1 MARKLFR
8 SHSPKRDNT
17 GLGTISRPM
26 LFTWFMLTGLILL
39 FAPQNLTND
48 LQFAFARIF
57 RWPLTIGKNIS
68 LYARTRQP
76 ASDANFDRKSQYENH
91 ITNLQEQLR
100 IKQEEIIELSRLRVR
115 HPALEKAGFI
125 MADVIKYS
133 INETRSELTINRG
146 QDDGLVK
153 DLFVLGDNSI
163 IGKISEV
170 SPRMARLKLFTD
182 PASRIAVRIGNLNID
197 RLMQGAG
204 KDEAKIRL
212 LPTKYKVRVGD
223 KVLAGKKPGFLDTS
237 MIIGVV
243 ARCERDDRNPS
254 MWDITVKPVCD
265 IERLNSITVI
275 IMNPQN

>member
-1 MARKLFR
+1 
-8 SHSPKRDNT
+8 
-17 GLGTISRPM
+17 
-26 LFTWFMLTGLILL
+26 MLTGLILL

-48 LQFAFARIF
+48 LQFTFARIF
-57 RWPLTIGKNIS
+57 RWPLTVGKNIS
-68 LYARTRQP
+68 LYARTEQP
-76 ASDANFDRKSQYENH
+76 ARDATFDRKSQLENH

-100 IKQEEIIELSRLRVR
+100 QKQEELIEAKGLRDR
-115 HPALEKAGFI
+115 SHALENAGFV
-125 MADVIKYS
+125 MADVIRAY

-146 QDDGLVK
+146 QNDGLVK
-153 DLFVLGDNSI
+153 GLFALGDNSI

-170 SPRMARLKLFTD
+170 SKREARLKLFTD

-197 RLMQGAG
+197 RLMQGGG

-212 LPTKYKVRVGD
+212 LPTKHKIRVGD
-223 KVLAGKKPGFLDTS
+223 KVLAKKNPGFLDAS

-265 IERLNSITVI
+265 IERLSSITVI

>member
-1 MARKLFR
+1 MARKLYR
-8 SHSPKRDNT
+8 AHSPKRENT
-17 GLGTISRPM
+17 SLRSISRPM

-48 LQFAFARIF
+48 LQFAFARVF

-76 ASDANFDRKSQYENH
+76 APGENFDEKKRIENH
-91 ITNLQEQLR
+91 LVNLKEELRRQQE
-100 IKQEEIIELSRLRVR
+100 KIIELSGIRDRF
-115 HPALEKAGFI
+115 HALENAGLL
-125 MADVIKYS
+125 MADVIQPFIDEK
-133 INETRSELTINRG
+133 RSELNINRG
-146 QDDGLVK
+146 QNDGLK
-153 DLFVLGDNSI
+153 KGLFVLGDNSI
-163 IGKISEV
+163 IGKISHV
-170 SPRMARLKLFTD
+170 SPGNAKVTLFTD
-182 PASRIAVRIGNLNID
+182 PASRIAVRIGNLNVD
-197 RLMQGAG
+197 RLMQGRG

-212 LPTKYKVRVGD
+212 LPTKYKISVGD
-223 KVLAGKKPGFLDTS
+223 KVLTRKKPGFLDVS

-243 ARCERDDRNPS
+243 ASCKRDDRNPS

>member
-17 GLGTISRPM
+17 SLGKISRPM

-68 LYARTRQP
+68 LYARTKQP
-76 ASDANFDRKSQYENH
+76 APGANFDGKSRYENH
-91 ITNLQEQLR
+91 IANLKEQLR
-100 IKQEEIIELSRLRVR
+100 IQQEEIIELTMMRDSF
-115 HPALEKAGFI
+115 PALEKAGLI
-125 MADVIKYS
+125 MADVIRSS
-133 INETRSELTINRG
+133 INGTRSELTINRG
-146 QDDGLVK
+146 QNDGLVK
-153 DLFVLGDNSI
+153 GLFVLGDNSI
-163 IGKISEV
+163 IGTVSDV
-170 SPRMARLKLFTD
+170 SPRTAKVKLFTD
-182 PASRIAVRIGNLNID
+182 PASRIAVRIGNLNFD
-197 RLMQGAG
+197 RLMEGGG
-204 KDEAKIRL
+204 KDEAKIPH
-212 LPTKYKVRVGD
+212 LPTKHKIRVGD
-223 KVLAGKKPGFLDTS
+223 KVLAKKNPGFLDAS

-243 ARCERDDRNPS
+243 ARCERDDTNPLI
-254 MWDITVKPVCD
+254 WDITVKPVCD

>member
-8 SHSPKRDNT
+8 AQSPKRDNT
-17 GLGTISRPM
+17 SLGAISRPM

-48 LQFAFARIF
+48 LQFAFARVF
-57 RWPLTIGKNIS
+57 RWPLTVGKNIS
-68 LYARTRQP
+68 LYARTSQP
-76 ASDANFDRKSQYENH
+76 APDVNFDKKSEYENH
-91 ITNLQEQLR
+91 IANLRAQLEQKNQEL
-100 IKQEEIIELSRLRVR
+100 IELTGIKDRF
-115 HPALEKAGFI
+115 HALENAGLL
-125 MADVIKYS
+125 MADVIQPS

-146 QDDGLVK
+146 QRDGLVK
-153 DLFVLGDNSI
+153 GLFVLGDNSI
-163 IGKISEV
+163 IGKISDV
-170 SPRMARLKLFTD
+170 SPRAAKVTLFTD

-197 RLMQGAG
+197 RLMQGRG

-212 LPTKYKVRVGD
+212 LPTKYKIRVGD
-223 KVLAGKKPGFLDTS
+223 KVLARKDPGFLDVS

-265 IERLNSITVI
+265 IERLSSVTVI
-275 IMNPQN
+275 IMNPQK

>member
-17 GLGTISRPM
+17 NLGKISRPM

-57 RWPLTIGKNIS
+57 RWPLTVGKNIS
-68 LYARTRQP
+68 LYARTSQP
-76 ASDANFDRKSQYENH
+76 APNATFDGKSQYENH
-91 ITNLQEQLR
+91 IANLQEQLR
-100 IKQEEIIELSRLRVR
+100 LKQEEIIELRMMRVR
-115 HPALEKAGFI
+115 FPFLENAGLI
-125 MADVIKYS
+125 TAAVIRSS
-133 INETRSELTINRG
+133 INGTRSELTINRG
-146 QDDGLVK
+146 ENDGLAK
-153 DLFVLGDNSI
+153 GQFVLGDNSI
-163 IGKISEV
+163 IGTVSDI
-170 SPRMARLKLFTD
+170 SPRTTKVKLFTD

-197 RLMQGAG
+197 RLMEGGG
-204 KDEAKIRL
+204 KDEAKIRY
-212 LPTKYKVRVGD
+212 LPTKHKVRVGD
-223 KVLAGKKPGFLDTS
+223 KVLAGKKPGFLDAS

-265 IERLNSITVI
+265 IERLSSITVI

>member
-1 MARKLFR
+1 
-8 SHSPKRDNT
+8 
-17 GLGTISRPM
+17 M

-48 LQFAFARIF
+48 LQFTFARIF
-57 RWPLTIGKNIS
+57 RWPLTIGKNFS

-76 ASDANFDRKSQYENH
+76 ASDATFDRKSQYENH

-100 IKQEEIIELSRLRVR
+100 LKQEEIIELSRLRVR

-125 MADVIKYS
+125 MADVIRYS

-146 QDDGLVK
+146 QNDGLVK
-153 DLFVLGDNSI
+153 GLFVLGDNSI

-170 SPRMARLKLFTD
+170 SPRTARLKLFTD

-197 RLMQGAG
+197 RLMQGGG

-223 KVLAGKKPGFLDTS
+223 KVLAGKKPGFLDAS

>member
-1 MARKLFR
+1 
-8 SHSPKRDNT
+8 
-17 GLGTISRPM
+17 
-26 LFTWFMLTGLILL
+26 MLTGLILL

-48 LQFAFARIF
+48 LQFAFARVF

-76 ASDANFDRKSQYENH
+76 APDATFDGKSQYENY
-91 ITNLQEQLR
+91 IANLQAQLEQKHR
-100 IKQEEIIELSRLRVR
+100 EVIELTGMRVR
-115 HPALEKAGFI
+115 FPALEKAGLI
-125 MADVIKYS
+125 MADVIRAS
-133 INETRSELTINRG
+133 INEKRSEFTINRG
-146 QDDGLVK
+146 QNDGLK
-153 DLFVLGDNSI
+153 KGLFVLGDNSI
-163 IGKISEV
+163 IGTISEV
-170 SPRMARLKLFTD
+170 SPRTARLKLFTD

-197 RLMQGAG
+197 SLMQGRG

-212 LPTKYKVRVGD
+212 IPAKHKISVGD
-223 KVLAGKKPGFLDTS
+223 KVLARKKPGFLDAS

-243 ARCERDDRNPS
+243 ASCKRDDRYPL

>member
-8 SHSPKRDNT
+8 PHSPKRDNT
-17 GLGTISRPM
+17 SLGAISRPM

-68 LYARTRQP
+68 LYARTKQP
-76 ASDANFDRKSQYENH
+76 APGANFEGKSQYENY
-91 ITNLQEQLR
+91 IANLQEQLR
-100 IKQEEIIELSRLRVR
+100 LKNQELIEVTGMRDRS
-115 HPALEKAGFI
+115 HALENAGLK
-125 MADVIKYS
+125 MAAVIRSS

-146 QDDGLVK
+146 ENDGLAK
-153 DLFVLGDNSI
+153 GQFVLRDNSI
-163 IGKISEV
+163 IGAISEV
-170 SPRMARLKLFTD
+170 KSRTARVKLFTD
-182 PASRIAVRIGNLNID
+182 PASKIAVKIGNLNID
-197 RLMQGAG
+197 RLMEGAG
-204 KDEAKIRL
+204 KDEAKIEFL
-212 LPTKYKVRVGD
+212 ATKHKIRVGD
-223 KVLAGKKPGFLDTS
+223 KVLAGKKPGFLDAS

-243 ARCERDDRNPS
+243 ARCERDDINPL

>member
-8 SHSPKRDNT
+8 AHNPKRDNT
-17 GLGTISRPM
+17 NLGTISRPM
-26 LFTWFMLTGLILL
+26 LFTWFMLAGLILL
-39 FAPQNLTND
+39 FAPQSLTND

-76 ASDANFDRKSQYENH
+76 SPDATFDGKSQYLNH
-91 ITNLQEQLR
+91 IANLQEELR
-100 IKQEEIIELSRLRVR
+100 RKQEELIEAKGLRDR
-115 HPALEKAGFI
+115 FHALENAGFI
-125 MADVIKYS
+125 MADVIRSS
-133 INETRSELTINRG
+133 INVKRSELTINRG
-146 QDDGLVK
+146 QNDGLAK
-153 DLFVLGDNSI
+153 GYYVLGDNSI

-170 SPRMARLKLFTD
+170 SKGEARLKLFTD
-182 PASRIAVRIGNLNID
+182 PASRIAVKIGNLTID
-197 RLMQGAG
+197 RLMEGGG
-204 KDEAKIRL
+204 KDEAKIPH
-212 LPTKYKVRVGD
+212 LPTKHIIRVGD
-223 KVLAGKKPGFLDTS
+223 KVLAGKKPGFLDAS

-243 ARCERDDRNPS
+243 ARCERDDKNPL

>member
-1 MARKLFR
+1 
-8 SHSPKRDNT
+8 
-17 GLGTISRPM
+17 
-26 LFTWFMLTGLILL
+26 MLTGLILL

-76 ASDANFDRKSQYENH
+76 ASDANFDRKSEYENH

-115 HPALEKAGFI
+115 YPALENAGLL
-125 MADVIKYS
+125 MADVIRPS

-146 QDDGLVK
+146 QSDGLVK
-153 DLFVLGDNSI
+153 GLFVLGDNSI

-170 SPRMARLKLFTD
+170 SPRTSRLKLFTD

-197 RLMQGAG
+197 RLMQGGG

-265 IERLNSITVI
+265 IERLSSITVI